1 MSRSAADAT
10 RFTATSPHAYARP
23 TPINRPSPSTHS
35 ASGTPQPNPNAPLN
49 PNPRM
54 PPPPIDPKKGAQGS
68 APSGETAAEKVARL
82 RQARLRERE
91 AQITTWDRVVIRGR
105 VWADRAHKVTVVS
118 LLGFSSMYYP
128 LRRQIFL
135 SSSHGASADHS
146 LSTTVVAAAITG
158 FALTDMILHNRRKRS
173 AFYAEQRAIYSQ
185 RLIEAIETE
194 KSGMPLDEDQT
205 LVINRERA
213 RVQAEEAAK
222 ERSWGKSI
230 KGMLMGGLKGDEEEG
245 ERGGKV
251 AVPSEEE
258 ILKKLGVTQT
268 SILERAAQADR
279 DSGPK
284 TTDLGH
290 GSEEGRR
297 DGTGI
302 LRAVA
307 EKRREG
313 ERAMEAAGVRGG
325 SLDRMAE
332 GAVQA
337 VGGTI
342 HTAEEKA
349 GSTGGWSNWWAGK

>member
-23 TPINRPSPSTHS
+23 TPINRPDPSTHS
-35 ASGTPQPNPNAPLN
+35 ASGTPRPNPNAPLN
-49 PNPRM
+49 PNPRV

-68 APSGETAAEKVARL
+68 APPGETAVEKVARL

-105 VWADRAHKVTVVS
+105 VWADRAHKTTVVS
-118 LLGFSSMYYP
+118 LLGFS
-128 LRRQIFL
+128 I
-135 SSSHGASADHS
+135 
-146 LSTTVVAAAITG
+146 VAAAITG

-230 KGMLMGGLKGDEEEG
+230 RGMLMGGLKGDEEEG
-245 ERGGKV
+245 ERGEKV

-284 TTDLGH
+284 TTDVGH

-302 LRAVA
+302 LQAVA

-325 SLDRMAE
+325 PLDRMAE
-332 GAVQA
+332 GPVQA

-342 HTAEEKA
+342 DAAEEKA
-349 GSTGGWSNWWAGK
+349 GSRGGWSNWWAGK